1 MRLYDLHVH
10 TALSACAA
18 RDACIA
24 EYCADARES
33 GLPVIG
39 FADHAWDKAVAGASP
54 WYAPQDY
61 ERLLARRAEAEREN
75 GLKVLLGA
83 EAEMAAGVVAFT
95 PESAALLDYII
106 CPHSHT
112 HMKGFVLPADAE
124 APEKHADFLVKSFY
138 ALCVHPLARYILG
151 VAHPMYPIGKSADE
165 ADEIYAHISDDALF
179 FICQAAA
186 KADLAL
192 ELNISTLAP
201 IPTERLASL
210 GYARFFRAA
219 KSAGCHFF
227 LGSDRHS
234 SKHPVHDTLARAPE
248 LAEAL
253 GLHEDDFTRALEK
266 ALAL

>member
-1 MRLYDLHVH
+1 MD
-10 TALSACAA
+10 
-18 RDACIA
+18 
-24 EYCADARES
+24 
-33 GLPVIG
+33 
-39 FADHAWDKAVAGASP
+39 
-54 WYAPQDY
+54 
-61 ERLLARRAEAEREN
+61 
-75 GLKVLLGA
+75 
-83 EAEMAAGVVAFT
+83 
-95 PESAALLDYII
+95 
-106 CPHSHT
+106 
-112 HMKGFVLPADAE
+112 
-124 APEKHADFLVKSFY
+124 
-138 ALCVHPLARYILG
+138 
-151 VAHPMYPIGKSADE
+151 PIGKSADE

-192 ELNISTLAP
+192 ELNTSTLAP

>member
-192 ELNISTLAP
+192 ELNTSTLAP

-210 GYARFFRAA
+210 GYMRFFRAA

-248 LAEAL
+248 LAAAL

>member
-61 ERLLARRAEAEREN
+61 ERLLARRAEAERES

-95 PESAALLDYII
+95 PESAA
-106 CPHSHT
+106 H
-112 HMKGFVLPADAE
+112 
-124 APEKHADFLVKSFY
+124 APS
-138 ALCVHPLARYILG
+138 
-151 VAHPMYPIGKSADE
+151 
-165 ADEIYAHISDDALF
+165 
-179 FICQAAA
+179 
-186 KADLAL
+186 
-192 ELNISTLAP
+192 STKMMNLQNFTLMP
-201 IPTERLASL
+201 ES
-210 GYARFFRAA
+210 RAT
-219 KSAGCHFF
+219 S
-227 LGSDRHS
+227 
-234 SKHPVHDTLARAPE
+234 
-248 LAEAL
+248 
-253 GLHEDDFTRALEK
+253 
-266 ALAL
+266 

>member
-39 FADHAWDKAVAGASP
+39 FADQP

-151 VAHPMYPIGKSADE
+151 IAHPMYPIGKNADE

-192 ELNISTLAP
+192 ELNTSTLAP

>member
-1 MRLYDLHVH
+1 MR
-10 TALSACAA
+10 TSATT
-18 RDACIA
+18 R
-24 EYCADARES
+24 
-33 GLPVIG
+33 
-39 FADHAWDKAVAGASP
+39 F
-54 WYAPQDY
+54 
-61 ERLLARRAEAEREN
+61 
-75 GLKVLLGA
+75 
-83 EAEMAAGVVAFT
+83 
-95 PESAALLDYII
+95 
-106 CPHSHT
+106 
-112 HMKGFVLPADAE
+112 
-124 APEKHADFLVKSFY
+124 
-138 ALCVHPLARYILG
+138 
-151 VAHPMYPIGKSADE
+151 
-165 ADEIYAHISDDALF
+165 F

-186 KADLAL
+186 KAGSGAGAKHQH
-192 ELNISTLAP
+192 LAP

>member
-61 ERLLARRAEAEREN
+61 ERLLARRAEAERES

-192 ELNISTLAP
+192 ELKKRYTIVIVTHNMQQASRISDQTA
-201 IPTERLASL
+201 
-210 GYARFFRAA
+210 
-219 KSAGCHFF
+219 FF
-227 LGSDRHS
+227 LLGEVIEMCDTDRMFSAPSDRR
-234 SKHPVHDTLARAPE
+234 T
-248 LAEAL
+248 
-253 GLHEDDFTRALEK
+253 EDYITGRFG
-266 ALAL
+266 